1 MDLRIKKSIFVMKN
15 KHYVIGLNGIIACS
29 SYSFLGNQDIS
40 QRRCPAY
47 AVADGFGNDNVGIDA
62 FCGK

>member
-1 MDLRIKKSIFVMKN
+1 MKN

-47 AVADGFGNDNVGIDA
+47 AAADGFGNDNVGIDA